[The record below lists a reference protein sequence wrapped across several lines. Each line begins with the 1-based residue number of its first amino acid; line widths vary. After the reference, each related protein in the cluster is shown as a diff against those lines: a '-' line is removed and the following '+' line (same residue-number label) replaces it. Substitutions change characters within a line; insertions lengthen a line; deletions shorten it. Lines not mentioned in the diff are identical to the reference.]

1 MGDQEPQ
8 LDVSWVGPSTVLV
21 IIVKEHIEASA
32 VPVFYLAILLG
43 WADWL
48 DSVAGLTG
56 MAGSKGLRSRSAF

>member
-1 MGDQEPQ
+1 MGDPEPQ

-21 IIVKEHIEASA
+21 INRQRTHGGLRSA
-32 VPVFYLAILLG
+32 CLLSRNSSQG

-56 MAGSKGLRSRSAF
+56 MAGSK